1 MDARSGA
8 MSGRTDLR
16 RGRFQGR
23 HPRLAR
29 RQTCRGARARD
40 RLEPHRRRERRGPH
54 RPSREPA
61 HRYQVARDIRGARR
75 RALAPGAPGARGHYA
90 AQGGREVQRAGRPAV
105 GPDGVRR
112 SVVQP
117 SARRPLR
124 FCGRDAATRHGR
136 RAAEALQ
143 RVSASR
149 GAEGA
154 TSALPARA
162 RHLWQRRRVRP
173 VSIRRLH
180 QAVGDGAA
188 HGGASPG
195 TAACT
200 RPGQAARRRQEA
212 HAIAKKAGKLW
223 GGRFK
228 RPLLPEL
235 ERFSSSLAIDYELY
249 PYDIA
254 GSLAHAR
261 GLAAAGILSTR
272 QLAAIGRGLRQIKG
286 ELDSDKFD
294 FKLEDEDIHTA
305 IERRLTEITP
315 AGAALHAGR
324 SRNDQV
330 ALDLRLYSR
339 EAAVEAVSSLVTL
352 IVALAKKAAD
362 HADWLMPG
370 YTHLQ
375 RAQPITVGHHLLAHA
390 EPLLRD
396 LVRFVHAFESANSVP
411 LGSGALAGTTLPIDR
426 RVAAKELGMADLSPN
441 SVDAVSD
448 RDFALELAF
457 ACVSVATHLSRLGA
471 AVVIVATSEFGPR
484 QLAND

>member
-1 MDARSGA
+1 M
-8 MSGRTDLR
+8 
-16 RGRFQGR
+16 
-23 HPRLAR
+23 
-29 RQTCRGARARD
+29 
-40 RLEPHRRRERRGPH
+40 
-54 RPSREPA
+54 
-61 HRYQVARDIRGARR
+61 RGARR
-75 RALAPGAPGARGHYA
+75 RALAPGAPGARGHHA

-124 FCGRDAATRHGR
+124 FRGRDAATRHGR

-188 HGGASPG
+188 HGGARPG

-212 HAIAKKAGKLW
+212 HAIAKKAGKLC

-249 PYDIA
+249 PYDI
-254 GSLAHAR
+254 GGTLANAR
-261 GLAAAGILSTR
+261 GLAAAGIITAR
-272 QLAAIGRGLRQIKG
+272 QLASIARGLKQIQR

-330 ALDLRLYSR
+330 ALDPRPAYPDDALR
-339 EAAVEAVSSLVTL
+339 V
-352 IVALAKKAAD
+352 
-362 HADWLMPG
+362 H
-370 YTHLQ
+370 
-375 RAQPITVGHHLLAHA
+375 
-390 EPLLRD
+390 
-396 LVRFVHAFESANSVP
+396 VRPSA
-411 LGSGALAGTTLPIDR
+411 
-426 RVAAKELGMADLSPN
+426 
-441 SVDAVSD
+441 
-448 RDFALELAF
+448 
-457 ACVSVATHLSRLGA
+457 
-471 AVVIVATSEFGPR
+471 
-484 QLAND
+484 